1 MASTTAEDAY
11 PAQKIPGLLYVNHY
25 VETSKILIQILT

>member
-25 VETSKILIQILT
+25 VEASKNLV